1 MLQSDTFHR
10 TLWPGGGV
18 SPDRFFSKEDMT
30 FKELNLDRE
39 ITSAVSKAGYEEPT
53 PIQEKAIPVILKGHD
68 LIACAQTG
76 TGKTAAFALPVLSM
90 LKDKKPR
97 RIRALIITPTREL
110 AIQIFDNFKKY
121 GRYLKLR
128 AVCIYGGAKQGPQ
141 IDALLSGGDILIA
154 TPGRLLDFMG
164 GGYINLSQVETFVLD
179 EADRMLDMG
188 FIGDVRKI
196 VGFMPQQRQTLMFS
210 ATMPKEIELLAQEL
224 LTDPVT
230 IKVAPPASPA
240 ETVDQKLCFVDRAD
254 KNALLIRF
262 LQSGEVRKAIIFTR
276 TKYGAD
282 KLVRALL
289 KAQIPAAAIHGDKT
303 QGQRQNALERFKS
316 GQYNV
321 LVATDVASRGIDVPK
336 LSHVFNYEL
345 PDEPDS
351 YIHRIGR
358 AGRAGENGIGRAGRA
373 GENGISISFCCSEEL
388 EKLRDIE
395 KMLKREIPLLET
407 EYSAPLVRMPAS
419 STASAKFS
427 GHSARGGHS
436 ERGARTDQARRDSR
450 TGRSGR
456 TGRSSRAGY
465 TGRAGRTASG
475 EHTRRTRHAKSRMY
489 SPATSGGGFT

>member
-164 GGYINLSQVETFVLD
+164 SGYINLSQVETFVLD
-179 EADRMLDMG
+179 EAD
-188 FIGDVRKI
+188 
-196 VGFMPQQRQTLMFS
+196 P
-210 ATMPKEIELLAQEL
+210 
-224 LTDPVT
+224 
-230 IKVAPPASPA
+230 
-240 ETVDQKLCFVDRAD
+240 
-254 KNALLIRF
+254 
-262 LQSGEVRKAIIFTR
+262 
-276 TKYGAD
+276 
-282 KLVRALL
+282 
-289 KAQIPAAAIHGDKT
+289 
-303 QGQRQNALERFKS
+303 
-316 GQYNV
+316 
-321 LVATDVASRGIDVPK
+321 
-336 LSHVFNYEL
+336 
-345 PDEPDS
+345 
-351 YIHRIGR
+351 
-358 AGRAGENGIGRAGRA
+358 
-373 GENGISISFCCSEEL
+373 
-388 EKLRDIE
+388 
-395 KMLKREIPLLET
+395 
-407 EYSAPLVRMPAS
+407 
-419 STASAKFS
+419 
-427 GHSARGGHS
+427 
-436 ERGARTDQARRDSR
+436 
-450 TGRSGR
+450 
-456 TGRSSRAGY
+456 
-465 TGRAGRTASG
+465 
-475 EHTRRTRHAKSRMY
+475 HA
-489 SPATSGGGFT
+489 

>member
-18 SPDRFFSKEDMT
+18 SPDRFFSKDDMT

-164 GGYINLSQVETFVLD
+164 SGYINLSQV
-179 EADRMLDMG
+179 
-188 FIGDVRKI
+188 
-196 VGFMPQQRQTLMFS
+196 

-262 LQSGEVRKAIIFTR
+262 LQSGEVRRAIVFTR

-289 KAQIPAAAIHGDKT
+289 KAEIPSAAIHGDKT
-303 QGQRQNALERFKS
+303 QGQRQNALERFKA

-345 PDEPDS
+345 PDEPES

-358 AGRAGENGIGRAGRA
+358 AGRAGENGI
-373 GENGISISFCCSEEL
+373 SISFCSSEEL

-395 KMLKREIPLLET
+395 KMLKKEIPLLET
-407 EYSAPLVRMPAS
+407 EYSAPLVRMPAAR
-419 STASAKFS
+419 TASAKFS
-427 GHSARGGHS
+427 GNSARSGHS
-436 ERGARTDQARRDSR
+436 GRAARIDQARRDSR
-450 TGRSGR
+450 TGRSDR
-456 TGRSSRAGY
+456 TGRSRAGY
-465 TGRAGRTASG
+465 TGRAGHTATG

-489 SPATSGGGFT
+489 SSATSGGGFT